1 MLMNEKEAKIG
12 FLDHFKGLEDPR
24 IERCKLHPME
34 EILLLVLCGVIAGCD
49 GWEDIEDFGK
59 AKLDFLRQYL
69 PYKQGVPS
77 DDTLRRFFRALAPK
91 LFTERFMEWVKS
103 LQETTLAARVI
114 ALDGKTSRHSFDGAG
129 KALHLVSAFASEAR
143 LVLGQ
148 VAVDSKTNE
157 ITAIPELLKW
167 LDVRGAIVTIDAM
180 GCQVDIAAQIQEQGG
195 DYVFSLKG
203 NQGTLS
209 EDVRTF
215 FEKPPQHSVLPC
227 HKTVDAEHGRIET
240 RICSISTDIAWL
252 QERHPHWAGLNS
264 IVKIES
270 TREKGEKIEK
280 ENRYYIS
287 SLDTTPAH
295 MLAAIR
301 SHWAIEN
308 TLHWVLDMS
317 FGDDQCRIRKDNAPA
332 NMAIIRHCALNMI
345 QQTKTKRQSVKRMRK
360 KAGWDNNTLETI
372 LRQNL

>member
-1 MLMNEKEAKIG
+1 V
-12 FLDHFKGLEDPR
+12 
-24 IERCKLHPME
+24 
-34 EILLLVLCGVIAGCD
+34 VLGG
-49 GWEDIEDFGK
+49 G
-59 AKLDFLRQYL
+59 
-69 PYKQGVPS
+69 
-77 DDTLRRFFRALAPK
+77 
-91 LFTERFMEWVKS
+91 
-103 LQETTLAARVI
+103 
-114 ALDGKTSRHSFDGAG
+114 TSRHSFDGAG

-143 LVLGQ
+143 LILGQ
-148 VAVDSKTNE
+148 IAVDSKSNE

-203 NQGTLS
+203 NQGTLF

-215 FEKPPQHSVLPC
+215 FEKPPQHVVLPRC
-227 HKTVDAEHGRIET
+227 ETVDAEHGRIET
-240 RICSISTDIAWL
+240 RRCSISNDIGWL
-252 QERHPHWAGLNS
+252 RARHPHWKGLNS
-264 IVKIES
+264 IVQIES
-270 TREKGEKIEK
+270 TREIGEKIEK

-287 SLDTTPAH
+287 SLETTPGH

-360 KAGWDNNTLETI
+360 KAGWDNDTLEAI
-372 LRQNL
+372 LRQHL